1 MGSLYT
7 KRGKLWVRYKNELGK
22 WAGAPTLYT
31 PGQED
36 LARRHLTQL
45 ERRVAAHVETGA
57 ELGTKPGDPLT
68 VALFT
73 KKWIKARAPLGLA
86 TASDDETRLRK
97 HVLPAIGEM
106 KLEDVRPRH
115 IRDLIMKL
123 RAAGTLAP
131 RTIHHV
137 FHTTKALFH
146 YALADE
152 LIDATPCVL
161 TRGILPKKVDKDPE
175 WRAGAIYTR
184 EEVELL
190 ISDARIPEDRRVLY
204 ALKSLAGLRHGEA
217 AGLTWRHYDATLEP
231 LGGLSLERTKTQV
244 PRRVPVHPTLARVL
258 AEWKLAG
265 WERTY
270 GRAPTAQDLVA
281 PSRNLTPKDKHEAPK
296 QLAADLEL
304 LKLRPRRGHD
314 LRRTFVTLAQVDGA
328 RRDLLETIS
337 HGPRGDIV
345 SVYTT
350 FPWPALCA
358 EVEKLRISIREGIV
372 LDGDFRT
379 LATRFAT
386 THRKGRNRWRK
397 LVTPPGIEPGIAP

>member
-7 KRGKLWVRYKNELGK
+7 KRGKLWVRFKNERGK
-22 WAGAPTLYT
+22 WAGAPTAYS

-36 LARRHLTQL
+36 LALRYLKQR
-45 ERRVAAHVETGA
+45 ERRIAAVVEAGA
-57 ELGTKPGDPLT
+57 DLGATPGEPLT
-68 VALFT
+68 VAQYAT
-73 KKWIKARAPLGLA
+73 KWIRAREPLGLA

-97 HVLPAIGEM
+97 HVLPKLGEV
-106 KLEDVRPRH
+106 KLEEVRPRH
-115 IRDLIMKL
+115 IRDLIMEL

-137 FHTTKALFH
+137 FHTTKAMFH
-146 YALADE
+146 HALADE
-152 LIDATPCVL
+152 LIDSTPCVL
-161 TRGILPKKVDKDPE
+161 PRGTLPKKVDKDPE

-184 EEVELL
+184 EEVERL
-190 ISDARIPEDRRVLY
+190 ISDTRIPEDRRILY
-204 ALKSLAGLRHGEA
+204 ALKALAGLRHGEA
-217 AGLTWRHYDATLEP
+217 AGLTWRQYDATLEP

-258 AEWKLAG
+258 AEWKLSG

-270 GRAPTAQDLVA
+270 GRAPTSADLVA

-358 EVEKLRISIREGIV
+358 EVEKLRISLREGLV

-386 THRKGRNRWRK
+386 THRKGRNRWQK